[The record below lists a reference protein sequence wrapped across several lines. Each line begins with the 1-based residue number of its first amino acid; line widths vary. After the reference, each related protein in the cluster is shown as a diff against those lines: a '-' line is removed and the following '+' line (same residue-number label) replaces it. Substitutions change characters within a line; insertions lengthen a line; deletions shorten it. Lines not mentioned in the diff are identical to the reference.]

1 MEGAARPESA
11 SMGERKGLTGGVH
24 LQREKRE
31 NTTSLKK

>member
-24 LQREKRE
+24 LQRE
-31 NTTSLKK
+31 NMTSLEK